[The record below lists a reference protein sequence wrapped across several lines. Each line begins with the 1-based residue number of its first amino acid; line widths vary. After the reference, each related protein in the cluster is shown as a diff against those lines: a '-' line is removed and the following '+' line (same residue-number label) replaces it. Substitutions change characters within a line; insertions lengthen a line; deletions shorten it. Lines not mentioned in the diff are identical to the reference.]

1 VRWNCEA
8 KRAET
13 GTVETVWGEV
23 EGGEV
28 GGKVAAKPII
38 RKRFI

>member
-1 VRWNCEA
+1 VRRNCAA

-13 GTVETVWGEV
+13 GSVETVWGEV
-23 EGGEV
+23 DGGEV
-28 GGKVAAKPII
+28 GAKVAAKPII